1 METADTSRFQDAGQT
16 IYDFGDEFL
25 VHCPRCGRRAKV
37 APVAAAAESGAAA
50 LFSPHRCVCLACG
63 FIQEW
68 RGKRLS
74 IGRDAVDWYFGLRL
88 WLQTPC
94 CGHILWAYNAE
105 HLAFLEAYIQA
116 TLREQRS
123 VPNRNRAL
131 TSRLPLWMKRRQN
144 RADVLKGIARLKRLL
159 E

>member
-25 VHCPRCGRRAKV
+25 VHCPRCGQRAKV
-37 APVAAAAESGAAA
+37 APVAAAAESRATA
-50 LFSPHRCVCLACG
+50 LFSPHRCVCPACG
-63 FIQEW
+63 FIQAWRGKSPGSGFILEW

-105 HLAFLEAYIQA
+105 HLAFLEVYIQA

-123 VPNRNRAL
+123 VPSRNRAL
-131 TSRLPLWMKRRQN
+131 QTS
-144 RADVLKGIARLKRLL
+144 
-159 E
+159 

>member
-25 VHCPRCGRRAKV
+25 VHCPRCGQRAKV
-37 APVAAAAESGAAA
+37 APVAAAAESGATA
-50 LFSPHRCVCLACG
+50 LFSPHRCVCPACG